1 MSDPTAANVG
11 PGAGCGL
18 RLRVESRVSVK
29 ELPGFRPNHSVP
41 KEVTSQTRLYV
52 AGIGETGVAADLER
66 VAKMLREA
74 FGLKRKELQSIGPDR
89 GGGSLVCP
97 QLTYTV
103 TVAQAEDDPAVA
115 LTRREVEPS
124 EPDVLADPGL
134 AFAFA
139 PGFTALERR
148 FAEPADVAAV
158 IDAVED
164 ADPPEVRSLDYPLDA
179 STCTLRLA
187 GFGGTVQIDADAA
200 AIVAPTPVPPGDLVK
215 AWAKVKGLLEAAGAE

>member
-1 MSDPTAANVG
+1 MSETNAP
-11 PGAGCGL
+11 AGCGL
-18 RLRVESRVSVK
+18 RLWVEDRTPVK

-52 AGIGETGVAADLER
+52 AGIGEAGVAADLER
-66 VAKMLREA
+66 VAKLLREA
-74 FGLKRKELQSIGPDR
+74 FGLKRKELKSLGPDR

-103 TVAQAEDDPAVA
+103 TVSQADDDPALA
-115 LTRREVEPS
+115 RTRREVEPS
-124 EPDVLADPGL
+124 EPDVLTDPGL

-148 FAEPADVAAV
+148 FDEPADVEAF

-164 ADPPEVRSLDYPLDA
+164 ADPPEVKGLDYPLDA
-179 STCTLRLA
+179 SECELRLA
-187 GFGGTVQIDADAA
+187 GFGGRVKITADAA
-200 AIVAPTPVPPGDLVK
+200 AILAPTPVPPGDLVK
-215 AWAKVKGLLEAAGAE
+215 AWAKVKGLLDVAGTG